1 MFYQERARPVAAVH
15 IGPRAAVP
23 CVAAGAEGPPRPGD
37 RADHAAEPTSPERA
51 DLHAAT
57 HPGGAAVGRAESAGS
72 M

>member
-15 IGPRAAVP
+15 IGPRAAV
-23 CVAAGAEGPPRPGD
+23 PGD

-57 HPGGAAVGRAESAGS
+57 HPGGAAVGRAESAIRVLSVG
-72 M
+72 